1 MRLVA
6 LIVAI
11 THALLV
17 GVVVA
22 QDQVKDAA
30 ASVAAGADT
39 PDNSVGATAAEAPPK
54 AQKAPPLPFHTIEG
68 YGGGA
73 ITQMAY
79 LVNPGSEG
87 TIFGLPSGAYSQ
99 IFMPN
104 GKRDLEAWTFTET
117 LFRRLELGYG
127 FDRFGLGKLPQ
138 DISDATDVS
147 IGTHHVLLH
156 SFNARTL
163 LLEENSF
170 KLPLP
175 ALTFGTQFKYN
186 SGIQDIDHRLGGA
199 LKSIGLEKSNGV
211 DFTLTS
217 TKTFVLPVIK
227 RPLIASAG
235 IRGSSAAQI
244 GFLGYGDKWRP
255 SFEGNVAF
263 LPTDWLLIAY
273 ELRQKKS
280 PYSTIPGLIGEEDS
294 WNAIDASWII
304 NKHMTLVAGWGA
316 FGNVANERENGTWW
330 LQLKYEI

>member
-1 MRLVA
+1 MKLVA
-6 LIVAI
+6 RI
-11 THALLV
+11 
-17 GVVVA
+17 
-22 QDQVKDAA
+22 
-30 ASVAAGADT
+30 SVAAFAIVIVAGQAKSDGANT
-39 PDNSVGATAAEAPPK
+39 PGGDDAAPGNAETITVEQPPK
-54 AQKAPPLPFHTIEG
+54 PQKAPPLPFHTIEG

-73 ITQMAY
+73 ITPMAY

-87 TIFGLPSGAYSQ
+87 TIFGLPSAAYSQ
-99 IFMPN
+99 VFMPH
-104 GKRDLEAWTFTET
+104 GRKDLEAWTFTET
-117 LFRRLELGYG
+117 LFKRLELGYG
-127 FDRFGLGKLPQ
+127 FDRLGLGTLPQ

-156 SFNARTL
+156 NFNVRAL
-163 LLEENSF
+163 LLEEGSF

-175 ALTFGTQFKYN
+175 ALTFGTHFKYN
-186 SGIQDIDHRLGGA
+186 DGIQSIDHKLGGA
-199 LKSIGLEKSNGV
+199 LKDIGLEKSNGV

-217 TKTFVLPVIK
+217 TKTFMLPVIG
-227 RPLIASAG
+227 RPLIATAG

-244 GFLGYGDKWRP
+244 GFLGYGDTWRP

-280 PYSTIPGLIGEEDS
+280 PYAKIPGLIGAEDS

-304 NKHMTLVAGWGA
+304 NKHMTLVGGWGA

-330 LQLKYEI
+330 VQLKYEF